1 LSEEF
6 QTKVPS
12 AITAALHRDEE
23 PNRRIGAFAART
35 SQLAANDETTAREII
50 LASTGE
56 LLACAEASAHAL
68 FGAQNLNTLA
78 AALSGSILTQP
89 FVVSALQ
96 ARSSLSLRPLTES
109 PIEGVRR
116 LLLRQA

>member
-1 LSEEF
+1 
-6 QTKVPS
+6 V
-12 AITAALHRDEE
+12 ITATLHRDEE
-23 PNRRIGAFAART
+23 PNRRIGAFATRT
-35 SQLAANDETTAREII
+35 SQLATNDETMAREII

-56 LLACAEASAHAL
+56 LLACAEASARAL
-68 FGAQNLNTLA
+68 FGAQNLSTLA
-78 AALSGSILTQP
+78 AGLSGSILTQP
-89 FVVSALQ
+89 FVVNALQ